1 MKYNNKAPPHSPHF
15 SWPFLFHCWRQRLWQ
30 FIFLCINEFFL
41 SYFLKHLWLFFL
53 NKLAWRRSN
62 LWHQQSFSEQS
73 LKAKKKSPFAHWK
86 MISLILHEI
95 ATLLT
100 RCIIPREKLTIKQN
114 FKHGQNLFN
123 IQRRRKFF
131 KKLRWIFVQDAL
143 VFQLSLFMQFSGVN
157 KILENSDKSQ
167 SLPITK

>member
-1 MKYNNKAPPHSPHF
+1 MKYNNKAPPHF
-15 SWPFLFHCWRQRLWQ
+15 FLAFFCSIVDVKELWQ
-30 FIFLCINEFFL
+30 FIFLCINDFFL
-41 SYFLKHLWLFFL
+41 SYFLEHLWLFFL

-62 LWHQQSFSEQS
+62 LWHQQSFAEQS

-143 VFQLSLFMQFSGVN
+143 VFQLFHYSCNFQGWIKYWKTRIKV
-157 KILENSDKSQ
+157 KVCQ
-167 SLPITK
+167 

>member
-1 MKYNNKAPPHSPHF
+1 MKYNNKAPPHFFLAFFFVPLLTSKNFDNLF
-15 SWPFLFHCWRQRLWQ
+15 SSALMKFL
-30 FIFLCINEFFL
+30 L

-143 VFQLSLFMQFSGVN
+143 VFQLFHYSCNFQGWIKYWKTRIKV
-157 KILENSDKSQ
+157 KVCQ
-167 SLPITK
+167 

>member
-1 MKYNNKAPPHSPHF
+1 MKYNNKAPPHFFLAFFFVPLLTSKKFDNLF
-15 SWPFLFHCWRQRLWQ
+15 SSALMKFL
-30 FIFLCINEFFL
+30 L

-53 NKLAWRRSN
+53 NKLAWRASN

-167 SLPITK
+167 SLPIRK

>member
-1 MKYNNKAPPHSPHF
+1 MKYNNKAPPHF
-15 SWPFLFHCWRQRLWQ
+15 FLAFFCSIVDVKEVWQ
-30 FIFLCINEFFL
+30 FIFLCINDFFL

-53 NKLAWRRSN
+53 NKLAWRASN

-131 KKLRWIFVQDAL
+131 KKLRWFFCARCLFFNFFIIHAIFKEWIKYWKTRIKVKVCQ
-143 VFQLSLFMQFSGVN
+143 
-157 KILENSDKSQ
+157 
-167 SLPITK
+167 

>member
-1 MKYNNKAPPHSPHF
+1 MKYNNKAPPHF
-15 SWPFLFHCWRQRLWQ
+15 FLAFFFCSIVDVKEVWQ
-30 FIFLCINEFFL
+30 FIFLCINDFFL
-41 SYFLKHLWLFFL
+41 SYFLEHLWLFFL
-53 NKLAWRRSN
+53 NKLAWRASN

-167 SLPITK
+167 SLQIKK

>member
-1 MKYNNKAPPHSPHF
+1 MKYNNKAPPHF
-15 SWPFLFHCWRQRLWQ
+15 FLAFFCSIVDVKEVWQ
-30 FIFLCINEFFL
+30 FIFLCINDFFL

-53 NKLAWRRSN
+53 NKLAWRASN

-123 IQRRRKFF
+123 IQRRK
-131 KKLRWIFVQDAL
+131 
-143 VFQLSLFMQFSGVN
+143 
-157 KILENSDKSQ
+157 KILQKVLVAKRFEWKMKIQKN
-167 SLPITK
+167 LVH